1 MEGLDKVKS
10 AMIITTRE
18 QEISDALSEAFKR
31 GITHIDAKRY
41 CAGREQTVIYFV
53 VNRFQIARMKDIVSE
68 IDSQVFVTITEVSDM
83 IGSSLKERYEG
94 RCA

>member
-1 MEGLDKVKS
+1 
-10 AMIITTRE
+10 MIITTRE
-18 QEISDALSEAFKR
+18 QEISDALSKAFKR

-41 CAGREQTVIYFV
+41 CAGREHTVIYFV

-68 IDSQVFVTITEVSDM
+68 IDSQAFVTITEVSDM

>member
-1 MEGLDKVKS
+1 
-10 AMIITTRE
+10 MIITTRGK
-18 QEISDALSEAFKR
+18 EISDALSEAFKS
-31 GITHIDAKRY
+31 GITHIDAKGY

-68 IDSQVFVTITEVSDM
+68 IDSQAFVTITEVSDM
-83 IGSSLKERYEG
+83 MGSSLKERYEG